1 MCVCEIQYSVS
12 VCVHAC
18 DDDDDVCVLYPLTRV
33 PLVVRNRRNY
43 KSTVTESYRREKM
56 LNNVYIRCAL
66 KCYLNQIH
74 YYKLNISIL

>member
-56 LNNVYIRCAL
+56 
-66 KCYLNQIH
+66 
-74 YYKLNISIL
+74 